1 MESFYKGQTQSSLCL
16 LNANVESTQCLAIFG
31 AIEKNRQRDIEK
43 KCIFSFSKR
52 ALTTNIESTSDE
64 MSHVMHACTGMKASC
79 DEFFHQR
86 QTQIAN

>member
-43 KCIFSFSKR
+43 KYIFLSQK
-52 ALTTNIESTSDE
+52 E
-64 MSHVMHACTGMKASC
+64 H
-79 DEFFHQR
+79 
-86 QTQIAN
+86 